1 MTCEGQI
8 SLRHPR
14 PDDAAGVATVHVR
27 SWREA
32 YQGQVPQGYLDSLST
47 AAREASWRRRLEM
60 APPTE
65 QPFWVAEVEGHIV
78 GFVATGPSRDDD
90 APSGT
95 AEVYALYVDPECWD
109 KGIGTNLLDHAVR
122 DLRRHGYQDATLWC
136 LASNQQAR
144 NFYERAKW
152 RFDGVTK
159 RESFGGAEM
168 EEVRYRLPLAG
179 TPLPAVR

>member
-1 MTCEGQI
+1 MTCEGQM

-14 PDDAAGVATVHVR
+14 PEDAAGIATVHIR

-32 YQGQVPQGYLDSLST
+32 YQGQVPQGYLDSLSV

-65 QPFWVAEVEGHIV
+65 QPFWVAEVDGRIV

-90 APSGT
+90 APAGT
-95 AEVYALYVDPECWD
+95 AEVYALYVDPDCWA
-109 KGIGTNLLDHAVR
+109 KGIGTNLMDHAVR
-122 DLRRHGYQDATLWC
+122 DLRRHGYDHATLWC

-144 NFYERAKW
+144 SFSERAKW
-152 RFDGVTK
+152 RFDGMTK
-159 RESFGGAEM
+159 RETFAGADL
-168 EEVRYRLPLAG
+168 EEVRYRRGLAG
-179 TPLPAVR
+179 AVAARS